1 MNTTFLNHRVSWIDI
16 CRGVAILLVLY
27 GHLFNTDNQRY
38 LIYAFHMPL
47 FFFISGLVF
56 KPPSQKSIIE
66 ISKKYSKQL
75 LIPYVIFALLTYL
88 FAFVSHT
95 AGDISFTG
103 ILYQLFGIVY
113 GNGNDGMLG
122 YNVVLWF
129 LPCLFITKLTFALLT
144 RITKKGTVLS
154 IVLGIFAVSG
164 ALVSYFLP
172 WVKLPFGFEVALI
185 GITFFGAGYVVMSN
199 KKRVQFIL
207 KQKILLAITAILLTI
222 LAAKLNYHISGYQVD
237 MRIGHIG
244 NFFLFYLASF
254 SGIITCMTI
263 SKIIA
268 TNAFFEYLGRHSMVL
283 FAWHNIL
290 FVDLENIIN
299 TVFDHSLINT
309 INFLMPTFYVCCAI
323 SIILLTRI
331 LLTKLTVA
339 YRNTDRIRFL

>member
-129 LPCLFITKLTFALLT
+129 LP
-144 RITKKGTVLS
+144 V
-154 IVLGIFAVSG
+154 
-164 ALVSYFLP
+164 
-172 WVKLPFGFEVALI
+172 
-185 GITFFGAGYVVMSN
+185 
-199 KKRVQFIL
+199 
-207 KQKILLAITAILLTI
+207 
-222 LAAKLNYHISGYQVD
+222 
-237 MRIGHIG
+237 
-244 NFFLFYLASF
+244 F
-254 SGIITCMTI
+254 S
-263 SKIIA
+263 
-268 TNAFFEYLGRHSMVL
+268 
-283 FAWHNIL
+283 
-290 FVDLENIIN
+290 
-299 TVFDHSLINT
+299 
-309 INFLMPTFYVCCAI
+309 
-323 SIILLTRI
+323 
-331 LLTKLTVA
+331 
-339 YRNTDRIRFL
+339 